1 MRTRTEN
8 ILRIMHV
15 IAWIIF
21 VGICI
26 QAGAMLTSWLVTLYN
41 PAWSKNL
48 YLKLNFF
55 ELLRYD
61 TDYYS
66 TLMAFIV
73 TLLAL
78 KAYIAYLG
86 IKICMKLNFVKP
98 FSAEVAQAVE
108 KISFVGFCGGLMAL
122 VAYGYTEWLGDRG
135 MKIVYPWGAEE
146 FLLLA
151 GIIFI
156 VAQVFK
162 RGMELQA
169 ENELTV

>member
-108 KISFVGFCGGLMAL
+108 KISFVGF
-122 VAYGYTEWLGDRG
+122 
-135 MKIVYPWGAEE
+135 
-146 FLLLA
+146 
-151 GIIFI
+151 
-156 VAQVFK
+156 
-162 RGMELQA
+162 
-169 ENELTV
+169 